1 MCKNNNDLALKDGA
15 VSPVKF
21 LSDHSLLQEKRAVTA
36 LAAGKDNIIL
46 LNTCQ
51 QRKARI
57 KKKRKGGKKK
67 ERKKKEASRKGRKVQ
82 ERGWQGGRMG
92 KGEREDSG

>member
-21 LSDHSLLQEKRAVTA
+21 LSDHSLLQEKRAITA
-36 LAAGKDNIIL
+36 LAASEDNIIL

-57 KKKRKGGKKK
+57 KKKRK
-67 ERKKKEASRKGRKVQ
+67 
-82 ERGWQGGRMG
+82 
-92 KGEREDSG
+92 